1 MSMTIAQALKEKNK
15 KVASLHILWDR
26 LNKNNSVLEGNRRSY
41 APEEL
46 MRQIETEIDALVDL
60 KTRIHNASAPV
71 RAKIFRMSELKNK
84 TLKMKCLDTSEGP
97 VRDRYEG
104 TVTRRE
110 AVIPAEHVDKL
121 VEAAQ
126 QEIEAIQE
134 ELDVF
139 NFATH
144 I

>member
-1 MSMTIAQALKEKNK
+1 MTIVQALKEKNK
-15 KVASLHILWDR
+15 KVATLHVLWDR

-41 APEEL
+41 DPVEL
-46 MRQIETEIDALVDL
+46 IKQIEAELDALVDL

-71 RAKIFRMSELKNK
+71 RSQIFRMSELKNK
-84 TLKMKCLDTSEGP
+84 TLKMKYLDTSEGP
-97 VRDRYEG
+97 IRDKYEG
-104 TVTRRE
+104 TVTRRQ
-110 AVIPAEHVDKL
+110 AVIPAEHLDKL

-126 QEIEAIQE
+126 QEIEGIQE
-134 ELDVF
+134 ELDKF